1 MIKGKVLICLGIA
14 FFTVLTGCSAS
25 NIVNERETTT
35 ADSVEVS
42 LSKNQIYDSDQ
53 NKDAINRDYIKGQI
67 EKNILSVD
75 GIFDCSVDITVDDND
90 IVKAVNLKY
99 TYDKDIFSGPSL
111 EDLEDS
117 FEKYIKGSF
126 ETVETININGVEA
139 DSGFIDLTHWG
150 GAANRFIKA
159 TI

>member
-53 NKDAINRDYIKGQI
+53 NKDAINRDYIKDRL
-67 EKNILSVD
+67 KR
-75 GIFDCSVDITVDDND
+75 IFYQLTGYLTVQ
-90 IVKAVNLKY
+90 
-99 TYDKDIFSGPSL
+99 
-111 EDLEDS
+111 
-117 FEKYIKGSF
+117 
-126 ETVETININGVEA
+126 
-139 DSGFIDLTHWG
+139 
-150 GAANRFIKA
+150 
-159 TI
+159 